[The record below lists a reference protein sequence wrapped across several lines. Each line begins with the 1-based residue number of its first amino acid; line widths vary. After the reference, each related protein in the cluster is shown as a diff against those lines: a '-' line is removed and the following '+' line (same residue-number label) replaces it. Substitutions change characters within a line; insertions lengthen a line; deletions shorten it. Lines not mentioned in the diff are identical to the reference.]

1 MMLEGWQAPDSG
13 VLFVVSGASGTGKTT
28 LLQELFARVPGL
40 AFSVSVTTR
49 APRPGEVDGVHY
61 RFVDRPTFETLRDSG
76 ALLEHAEVYGTG
88 YGTPRAP
95 VDAALRE
102 GRSIVL
108 DIDVQGAAQVRRS
121 HPAAVSIFI
130 LPPRLEVIRARLE
143 ARGTDAPEVIAR
155 RVREA
160 HAQLAGCGTY
170 DYLVMN
176 DVLPTAHAQFQGI
189 VLAEL
194 SRRTR
199 REGWVR
205 TMERALATEGGV
217 SGAEASRAT

>member
-49 APRPGEVDGVHY
+49 APRTGEVDGVHY
-61 RFVDRPTFETLRDSG
+61 RFVDRATVESLRDAG

-95 VDAALRE
+95 VEAALRE

-121 HPAAVSIFI
+121 HPSAVSIFI
-130 LPPRLEVIRARLE
+130 LPPRLEVIRERLE

-160 HAQLAGCGTY
+160 HAQLAGCGAY

-176 DVLPTAHAQFQGI
+176 DVLSTAHAQFQGI

-194 SRRTR
+194 SRRAR
-199 REGWVR
+199 RDGWVR
-205 TMERALATEGGV
+205 TMERALATEG
-217 SGAEASRAT
+217 EAPSRDAARAP

>member
-1 MMLEGWQAPDSG
+1 MMLEGWQAPDAG

-28 LLQELFARVPGL
+28 LLHELFARVPGL

-49 APRPGEVDGVHY
+49 PPRPGEVDGVHY
-61 RFVDRPTFETLRDSG
+61 RFVDRTTFEALRDSG

-95 VDAALRE
+95 VEAALRD

-108 DIDVQGAAQVRRS
+108 DIDVQGAAQVRHS
-121 HPAAVSIFI
+121 HPSAVSIFI
-130 LPPRLEVIRARLE
+130 LPPRLAVIRERLE

-160 HAQLAGCGTY
+160 HAQLAACGTY

-176 DVLPTAHAQFQGI
+176 DVLSTAHAQFQGI

-194 SRRTR
+194 SRSER
-199 REGWVR
+199 RQGWVR
-205 TMERALATEGGV
+205 AMESALAT
-217 SGAEASRAT
+217 SGEPSGRDVAVAP